1 MFNITFLP
9 GKLRSAPGEPPGH
22 QDTTTH
28 VTHVTVV
35 APRVDGSLH
44 LPRGVAADPAV
55 RRHGQRHAARGVG
68 HVALDGGHFRY
79 PPVNTQKAIE
89 NGHRNSGFIH

>member
-1 MFNITFLP
+1 MTPRCLTIMFNITFLP
-9 GKLRSAPGEPPGH
+9 EKLSSTGEPPGH
-22 QDTTTH
+22 QGTT
-28 VTHVTVV
+28 THVTVV

-68 HVALDGGHFRY
+68 HVALDGVQGGEVAARSE
-79 PPVNTQKAIE
+79 VTSITL
-89 NGHRNSGFIH
+89 R